1 MFLFLRISINQE
13 NYAKIINTRNFLLS
27 ETIKSEF
34 ELNSVSSVFNSSI
47 NISHPCTRS
56 FCFTGLAKLA
66 FNTVGVLGVP
76 MSLRDLRILDL
87 GVSAIMSDKSLLFVG
102 VGGHL
107 RSLSPSLVFNEL
119 TWSMAVPKTNWRSG
133 VQT

>member
-13 NYAKIINTRNFLLS
+13 NYGNIINTRNFLPS

-34 ELNSVSSVFNSSI
+34 ELNSVSSVFNNSI

-56 FCFTGLAKLA
+56 FCFAGLEKLA

-119 TWSMAVPKTNWRSG
+119 T
-133 VQT
+133 